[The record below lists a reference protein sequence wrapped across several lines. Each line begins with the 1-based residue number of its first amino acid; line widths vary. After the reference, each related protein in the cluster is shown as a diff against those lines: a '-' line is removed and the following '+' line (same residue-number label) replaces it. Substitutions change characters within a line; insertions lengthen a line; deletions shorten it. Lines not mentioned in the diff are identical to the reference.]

1 MILVKV
7 LCINEFNTE
16 GYFSCVFPALF
27 PTGAADFLAPQIH
40 KIPIGNYFKYLLMYD
55 DGRFAKRCHFRYFA
69 LNTEMRWCTLQTCKV
84 YLQQS
89 TDDDD
94 HLTIEELQDMVGL
107 EGQN

>member
-7 LCINEFNTE
+7 LRINEFNTE
-16 GYFSCVFPALF
+16 GYFSSVFPALF
-27 PTGAADFLAPQIH
+27 PTGAADLLAPQIH
-40 KIPIGNYFKYLLMYD
+40 KITIGNYFKHLLMYD
-55 DGRFAKRCHFRYFA
+55 DGRFAKHCHFKYFA
-69 LNTEMRWCTLQTCKV
+69 LNTEMRWRTLQTGKV
-84 YLQQS
+84 NLQQS